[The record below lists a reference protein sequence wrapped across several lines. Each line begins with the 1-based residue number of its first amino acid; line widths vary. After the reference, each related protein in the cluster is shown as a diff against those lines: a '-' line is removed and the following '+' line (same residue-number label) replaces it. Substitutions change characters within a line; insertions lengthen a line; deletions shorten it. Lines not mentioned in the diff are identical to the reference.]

1 MQRLSESQR
10 DWLRQATVRYHQA
23 LSGSPAEEYLASRGL
38 ALLDQPFQG
47 TLDQFRLGYV
57 AEPLPGHE
65 GYRGM
70 LAIPYIRYSQEY
82 GWGVVSIRFRK
93 LVADADNKY
102 LTVAGD
108 RPRLYNTTALL
119 RRSPYVAI
127 TEGELDA
134 ITAELCGVPTVGV
147 PGSQVWRPHHVEP
160 FRGYRDVYVLA
171 DGDEAGREFATKVK
185 GSLVN
190 GKVIPMPERQDVN
203 SVVVQGGPDAL
214 LRRLR

>member
-10 DWLRQATVRYHQA
+10 EWLREATVRYHRA
-23 LSGSPAEEYLASRGL
+23 LAGSPAAEYLGNRGL
-38 ALLDQPFQG
+38 LDPAIVEQ
-47 TLDQFRLGYV
+47 TDQFRLGYV
-57 AEPLPGHE
+57 GDPLPGHE

-82 GWGVVSIRFRK
+82 GWGVVSLRFRK
-93 LVADADNKY
+93 LQDGVDNKY

-108 RPRLYNTTALL
+108 RPRLFNTQALL
-119 RRSPYVAI
+119 RRAASIAI
-127 TEGELDA
+127 TEGEIDA
-134 ITAELCGVPTVGV
+134 ITAELCGVPAVGV
-147 PGSQVWRPHHVEP
+147 PGSQMWKPHHVEP
-160 FRGYRDVYVLA
+160 FKGYRNVYILA
-171 DGDEAGREFATKVK
+171 DGDEAGREFAAKVK

-190 GKVIPMPERQDVN
+190 GKVIPMPEHEDVN